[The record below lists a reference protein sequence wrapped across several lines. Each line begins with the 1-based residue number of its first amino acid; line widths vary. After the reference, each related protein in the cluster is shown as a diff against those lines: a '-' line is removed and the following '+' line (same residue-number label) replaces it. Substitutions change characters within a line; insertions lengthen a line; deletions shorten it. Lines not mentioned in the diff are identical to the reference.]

1 MKRKKMYD
9 MEIDKIQNVKMTLE
23 TQVIQLESAVV
34 NQATVGAMSAGSKT
48 MARLNKI
55 TSVEKVDAVMD
66 SIKEEGDYLTDVS
79 SAITQSV
86 CPITADDDELLAE
99 LNELSGISAPR
110 PVQQSAKIWQPVLPK
125 KATSKVPLK
134 VDTRSLEREL
144 AGLMH

>member
-9 MEIDKIQNVKMTLE
+9 LEIDKIQNVKMTLE

-34 NQATVGAMSAGSKT
+34 NQSTVGAMSAGSKT

-110 PVQQSAKIWQPVLPK
+110 PVQQPTKIWQPVLPK
-125 KATSKVPLK
+125 KSTAKVPLK
-134 VDTRSLEREL
+134 ADTRSLEREL
-144 AGLMH
+144 EGLMQ